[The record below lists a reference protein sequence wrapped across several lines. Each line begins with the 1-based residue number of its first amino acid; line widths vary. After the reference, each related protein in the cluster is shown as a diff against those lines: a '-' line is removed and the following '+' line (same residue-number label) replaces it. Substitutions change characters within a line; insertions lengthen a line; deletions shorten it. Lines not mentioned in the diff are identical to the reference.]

1 MMADKAHV
9 DQSCRIHVRAKVV
22 VHDTFNGTAS
32 ARTKSKPGKS
42 SLEIQLLALQ
52 EDMQQRIAS
61 DLHDS
66 TCQHLLAASLNMMR
80 MRHAVADIG
89 SAIKVCDEIDASI
102 GEALREIRAFTYL
115 LHPQNLLDGGL
126 KSAIEQFAMG
136 LSSRT
141 SLETR
146 LRIDAAVNK
155 LPNDAQ
161 RSLLRVV
168 QEALANVFRH
178 AKATLV
184 TVSIK
189 ATDTNVTLRISDNG
203 CGMPLSQMRDG
214 HVAVSLGVGI
224 PAMRARLDQMGGTFE
239 IHSSSTAGCSGTTV
253 CATIPRAISRKGNK
267 PVDIHQRGRG
277 PTKIRPSHG

>member
-1 MMADKAHV
+1 MMAHKAHV
-9 DQSCRIHVRAKVV
+9 DESCRIHVRAKVV
-22 VHDTFNGTAS
+22 AHDTFNGTAS
-32 ARTKSKPGKS
+32 ARTKSKSGKS

-115 LHPQNLLDGGL
+115 LHPQNLLDGRL

-146 LRIDAAVNK
+146 LKIDAAVDK
-155 LPNDAQ
+155 LPNDTQ

-189 ATDTNVTLRISDNG
+189 ATDTNIMLRISDNG
-203 CGMPLSQMRDG
+203 CGMPLSQTRDG
-214 HVAVSLGVGI
+214 HEAVSLGVGI

-239 IHSSSTAGCSGTTV
+239 IHSSSTAECSGTTV
-253 CATIPRAISRKGNK
+253 YATIPRAISRKGNK
-267 PVDIHQRGRG
+267 PVDIHQGGRG
-277 PTKIRPSHG
+277 PAKIRPSHG

>member
-1 MMADKAHV
+1 MA
-9 DQSCRIHVRAKVV
+9 
-22 VHDTFNGTAS
+22 HDTFDGTAS
-32 ARTKSKPGKS
+32 VRTKSKLGKS
-42 SLEIQLLALQ
+42 SLGIQLLALQ

-80 MRHAVADIG
+80 MRCAVAGIG
-89 SAIKVCDEIDASI
+89 SAINICDEIDASI

-126 KSAIEQFAMG
+126 KSAIEEFVVG

-146 LRIDAAVNK
+146 LKIDAAVDA
-155 LPNDAQ
+155 LPNETQ

-178 AKATLV
+178 AKATQV
-184 TVSIK
+184 NISIK

-203 CGMPLSQMRDG
+203 CGMPISQARDR
-214 HVAVSLGVGI
+214 HKAVPLGVGI
-224 PAMRARLDQMGGTFE
+224 PAMRARLDQMGGIFE
-239 IHSSSTAGCSGTTV
+239 IHSSSTAACSGTTV
-253 CATIPRAISRKGNK
+253 YATIPRAISRKGNK
-267 PVDIHQRGRG
+267 PVDIHQSARGSA
-277 PTKIRPSHG
+277 KIRPSHG

>member
-1 MMADKAHV
+1 MMAHKAHV
-9 DQSCRIHVRAKVV
+9 DESCRIHVRAKVV
-22 VHDTFNGTAS
+22 AHDTFNGTAS

-115 LHPQNLLDGGL
+115 LHPQNLLDGRL

-146 LRIDAAVNK
+146 LKIDAAVDK
-155 LPNDAQ
+155 LPNDTQ

-189 ATDTNVTLRISDNG
+189 ATDTNITLRISDNG
-203 CGMPLSQMRDG
+203 CGMPLSQTRDG
-214 HVAVSLGVGI
+214 HEAVSLGVGI
-224 PAMRARLDQMGGTFE
+224 PAMRARLDQMRGTFE
-239 IHSSSTAGCSGTTV
+239 IHSSSTAECSGTTV
-253 CATIPRAISRKGNK
+253 YATIPRAISRKGNK
-267 PVDIHQRGRG
+267 PVDIHQGGRG
-277 PTKIRPSHG
+277 PAKTRQSHG

>member
-1 MMADKAHV
+1 MADKAHV
-9 DQSCRIHVRAKVV
+9 DESCRIHVRAKVV
-22 VHDTFNGTAS
+22 VHDTFNDTAS

-146 LRIDAAVNK
+146 LKIDAAVDK
-155 LPNDAQ
+155 LPNDTQ

-203 CGMPLSQMRDG
+203 CGMPISRTRDS
-214 HVAVSLGVGI
+214 HEAVSFGVGI

-239 IHSSSTAGCSGTTV
+239 IHSSSTKEYSGTTV
-253 CATIPRAISRKGNK
+253 YATIPRAISRKGHK
-267 PVDIHQRGRG
+267 PVDIRQGGRRSA
-277 PTKIRPSHG
+277 KIRSSHG

>member
-1 MMADKAHV
+1 MMAHKAHV
-9 DQSCRIHVRAKVV
+9 DDSCRIHVREKIV

-32 ARTKSKPGKS
+32 ARTKSKLGKS
-42 SLEIQLLALQ
+42 GLGIQLLALQ

-80 MRHAVADIG
+80 MRCAVSGIG
-89 SAIKVCDEIDASI
+89 SAIKICDEIDASI
-102 GEALREIRAFTYL
+102 CEALREIRAFTYL

-126 KSAIEQFAMG
+126 KSAIEEFVVG

-146 LRIDAAVNK
+146 LKIDAAVDA
-155 LPNDAQ
+155 LPNETQ

-178 AKATLV
+178 AKATQV
-184 TVSIK
+184 TISIK

-203 CGMPLSQMRDG
+203 CGMPISQARDR
-214 HVAVSLGVGI
+214 HKAVPLGVGI

-239 IHSSSTAGCSGTTV
+239 IHSSSTAAWSGTTV
-253 CATIPRAISRKGNK
+253 YATIPRAISRKGNK
-267 PVDIHQRGRG
+267 PADIHQGGRG
-277 PTKIRPSHG
+277 SAKIRPSHG

>member
-1 MMADKAHV
+1 MADKAHV
-9 DQSCRIHVRAKVV
+9 DESCRIHVRAKVA

-32 ARTKSKPGKS
+32 ARTKSKSGKS
-42 SLEIQLLALQ
+42 SLGIQLLALQ

-80 MRHAVADIG
+80 MRCAVADIG

-102 GEALREIRAFTYL
+102 GQALGEIRAFAYL

-126 KSAIEQFAMG
+126 KSAIEEFAVG

-146 LRIDAAVNK
+146 LKIDSAVDEF
-155 LPNDAQ
+155 PNDTQ

-178 AKATLV
+178 AKATQV
-184 TVSIK
+184 TISIK
-189 ATDTNVTLRISDNG
+189 ATDTGVTLRISDNG
-203 CGMPLSQMRDG
+203 CGMPLSQTRDG
-214 HVAVSLGVGI
+214 HNGLSLGVGI

-239 IHSSSTAGCSGTTV
+239 IHSSSTAACSGTTV
-253 CATIPRAISRKGNK
+253 YATIPRTISRNGNK
-267 PVDIHQRGRG
+267 PVNIHQGRRGSA
-277 PTKIRPSHG
+277 KNRPSHG

>member
-1 MMADKAHV
+1 MAGKAHV
-9 DQSCRIHVRAKVV
+9 DESCRIHVRAKVV

-42 SLEIQLLALQ
+42 SLEIQLLTLQ

-184 TVSIK
+184 TVSIR

-203 CGMPLSQMRDG
+203 CGMPLSQTRDG
-214 HVAVSLGVGI
+214 HEAVSLGVGI

-239 IHSSSTAGCSGTTV
+239 IHSSSAAECSGTTV

-277 PTKIRPSHG
+277 PAKIRPSHG